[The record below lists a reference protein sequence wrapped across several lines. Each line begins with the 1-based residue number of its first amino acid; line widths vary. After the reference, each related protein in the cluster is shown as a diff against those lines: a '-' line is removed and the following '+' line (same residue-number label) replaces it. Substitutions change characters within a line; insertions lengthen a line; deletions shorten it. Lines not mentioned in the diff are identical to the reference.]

1 MTIIVVVDW
10 NGTKASGNDKAGND
24 KAELNSRKLPVS
36 VFRSYEDTLETAV
49 RTCIV
54 VIQYIPRLAPTLPGA
69 ISSFTNQR

>member
-49 RTCIV
+49 CTAAHV
-54 VIQYIPRLAPTLPGA
+54 LW
-69 ISSFTNQR
+69 